1 MLPSPALPPP
11 ASDCSPPA
19 PARPATTRSATT
31 GSPTTGGPET
41 VGAVRRR
48 RAPRDEGDFSVED
61 PGPLK
66 GKLLTPDVLVR
77 STETIPES
85 VREELAGLE
94 GVDEVMPLSIAS
106 LSSNGRTLTIAAVDP
121 GDYRRFTPDQ
131 SALAD
136 EVWSRVAGG
145 EVAVDPS
152 VGKKLEEPKG
162 YLTLGTQEGAPEVHI
177 GAYAPMVKSISAV
190 VARPRGEQMG
200 MQDDNA
206 LLVSTG
212 ALTPSVLTAKMQK
225 ILGKDATL
233 QVLALEFD
241 VDVPQTAVLTG
252 TTAAEAV
259 GSFSYT
265 PHADGRVSPDPKW
278 VAANIRTEAVPLL
291 GNVTCHR
298 VMLPQLRAALSE
310 IVDAR
315 AGGQDPPRRVRRL
328 LLPALHRL
336 RPGQGT
342 VPALVGHR
350 GRPQRAGQPAW
361 HRRRDG
367 PRGRQDL
374 QAVGLRLGRRLELHR
389 PHALRARQHRQVRLE
404 ADLGREPGR
413 RPAFSRVERCDPT
426 PRVGARPTMRRND
439 PFRLP
444 G

>member
-1 MLPSPALPPP
+1 MRSGRARTRAAAACAAAVCLGLLASCSSA
-11 ASDCSPPA
+11 ASDDEIREA
-19 PARPATTRSATT
+19 

-41 VGAVRRR
+41 VAPSEVGASTDEG
-48 RAPRDEGDFSVED
+48 DEGDFTVED

-85 VREELAGLE
+85 VREELAGLK

-200 MQDDNA
+200 MEDDNA

-212 ALTPSVLTAKMQK
+212 AFTPSVLTAKMQK

-265 PHADGRVSPDPKW
+265 PHADGRVSPDPRW

-298 VMLPQLRAALSE
+298 VMLPQLRAALTE
-310 IVDAR
+310 IVDRGLADKIHPDEY
-315 AGGQDPPRRVRRL
+315 AGCYYPRYIAYDPAKGL
-328 LLPALHRL
+328 SLHSWGIAVDL
-336 RPGQGT
+336 NVPGNQRGT
-342 VPALVGHR
+342 VGEMDREVVKIFKRWGFAWGGDWNYTDPMHFELASIVK
-350 GRPQRAGQPAW
+350 AG
-361 HRRRDG
+361 
-367 PRGRQDL
+367 
-374 QAVGLRLGRRLELHR
+374 
-389 PHALRARQHRQVRLE
+389 
-404 ADLGREPGR
+404 
-413 RPAFSRVERCDPT
+413 
-426 PRVGARPTMRRND
+426 
-439 PFRLP
+439 
-444 G
+444 